1 MGHQLC
7 RLYACRNACGKHPSG
22 RKIRKIHQIHHGGR
36 IFDVAN
42 VFDSDAGAIQ
52 ADSQRVYGGLMT
64 NTYTSSIEESITK
77 EIVKNYPKF
86 EGAVTIRI
94 DEDLESDTY
103 GAVTRVDIDSN
114 IKLNNSTI
122 EKIINDFYSEGEVNI
137 NINVLTE
144 VK

>member
-1 MGHQLC
+1 
-7 RLYACRNACGKHPSG
+7 
-22 RKIRKIHQIHHGGR
+22 
-36 IFDVAN
+36 
-42 VFDSDAGAIQ
+42 
-52 ADSQRVYGGLMT
+52 MT